1 MHTPQTAKAAVKVK
15 IILPFTRAK
24 MKLALGSSNPSL
36 RMDPYWSRGC
46 IVAADDD
53 EVHLHGSIFLSDGRI
68 RREDGEISLPSMA
81 LYNISPGSL
90 NRALPPSIQ
99 SVWGL
104 FLPHQHGGE
113 EGRRER
119 EGAPAAMFIHISE
132 MSDKGG
138 SDYLIA
144 E

>member
-24 MKLALGSSNPSL
+24 MKLALGSSNP
-36 RMDPYWSRGC
+36 YWSRGC

-68 RREDGEISLPSMA
+68 RRMGEISLPSMA

-113 EGRRER
+113 ER
-119 EGAPAAMFIHISE
+119 EGAPAAMCIHISE